1 MNILQYPESHFLPL
15 PVIYEDE
22 SLIAI
27 NKPSGLLVHRT
38 SISEDTIFALQLLR
52 DQINQHIYPVH
63 RLDRGTS
70 GVLLFG
76 KTSTAA
82 AHISEQLRNGAVHK
96 SYLAIIRG
104 YVPETG
110 TIDYALNNKDK
121 PHLPPKESITK
132 YTRLAQNEL
141 NFSVNRY
148 PTSRYSL
155 VAVHPE
161 TGRKH
166 QIRRHFAHLR
176 HPIIADKKHGDCK
189 QNKYF
194 EEQFG
199 MRQMMLHAKE
209 LRCKHP
215 VTKEEIVLEA
225 ELPEAFLRTLKFL
238 RLAQGLS

>member
-1 MNILQYPESHFLPL
+1 MAGSELHLSPL
-15 PVIYEDE
+15 PIIYEDE

-38 SISEDTIFALQLLR
+38 PISEDTIFALQLLR
-52 DQINQHIYPVH
+52 DQINQRIYPVH

-76 KTSTAA
+76 KTSKAA
-82 AHISEQLRNGAVHK
+82 AQISEQLRNNEIHK
-96 SYLAIIRG
+96 TYWAIIRG
-104 YVPETG
+104 YVSQEG
-110 TIDYALNNKDK
+110 LIDYALNNKDK
-121 PHLPPKESITK
+121 PHLPPKESITR
-132 YTRLAQNEL
+132 YTRLAQSEL

-155 VAVHPE
+155 LAIFPE

-194 EEQFG
+194 AEEFG
-199 MRQMMLHAKE
+199 MKQMLLHAKE

-215 VTKEEIVLEA
+215 VTGEEIVLEA
-225 ELPEAFLRTLKFL
+225 QLPEVFSRTMELL
-238 RLAQGLS
+238 RLEVRTF